1 MKTPPDRPA
10 AEVVGDL
17 LDQAMDLSARFL
29 ADRAGLSASA
39 AFVLNRVRREGP
51 IRLTSLA
58 AKEGVSQPSMTQLIQ
73 RLERR
78 DLVARLADP
87 DDGRA
92 TLIGIT
98 ARGEALLEERTRI
111 RRERLAALLSTLS
124 AEEVHAA
131 TLGAGRL
138 PNPGPACRRRRR
150 GFRAAGGPTG
160 RGRNPF
166 AGRLTWPRVGGPRKV
181 LRCGRFLLRGC

>member
-1 MKTPPDRPA
+1 MFSVETPPDGPA
-10 AEVVGDL
+10 AEVVGKL

-29 ADRAGLSASA
+29 SDRAGLSPSA

-73 RLERR
+73 RLERQ

-92 TLIGIT
+92 TLVGIT
-98 ARGEALLEERTRI
+98 ARGQALLEERTRI
-111 RRERLAALLSTLS
+111 RRERLAELLATLS
-124 AEEVHAA
+124 AEEECSLRLSALVASPILDGLAA
-131 TLGAGRL
+131 NADAAWEPVAAQPSADARS
-138 PNPGPACRRRRR
+138 
-150 GFRAAGGPTG
+150 RANQT
-160 RGRNPF
+160 
-166 AGRLTWPRVGGPRKV
+166 
-181 LRCGRFLLRGC
+181 

>member
-73 RLERR
+73 RLERQ

-124 AEEVHAA
+124 AEEVCTLQLSARVASPILDRLAA
-131 TLGAGRL
+131 DADAASEPQAAQLA
-138 PNPGPACRRRRR
+138 
-150 GFRAAGGPTG
+150 AAGTRS
-160 RGRNPF
+160 RGD
-166 AGRLTWPRVGGPRKV
+166 
-181 LRCGRFLLRGC
+181 

>member
-51 IRLTSLA
+51 MRLTSLA

-73 RLERR
+73 RLERQ

-124 AEEVHAA
+124 AEEVCTLQLSARVASPILDRLAA
-131 TLGAGRL
+131 DADAASDPQAAQLA
-138 PNPGPACRRRRR
+138 
-150 GFRAAGGPTG
+150 AAGTRS
-160 RGRNPF
+160 RGD
-166 AGRLTWPRVGGPRKV
+166 
-181 LRCGRFLLRGC
+181 

>member
-51 IRLTSLA
+51 MRLTSLA

-73 RLERR
+73 RLERQ

-124 AEEVHAA
+124 AEEVCTLQLSARVASPILDRLAA
-131 TLGAGRL
+131 DADAASEPQAAQLA
-138 PNPGPACRRRRR
+138 
-150 GFRAAGGPTG
+150 AAGTRS
-160 RGRNPF
+160 RGD
-166 AGRLTWPRVGGPRKV
+166 
-181 LRCGRFLLRGC
+181 

>member
-73 RLERR
+73 RLERQ

-124 AEEVHAA
+124 AEEACTLQLSARVASPILDRLAA
-131 TLGAGRL
+131 DADAASEPQAAQLA
-138 PNPGPACRRRRR
+138 
-150 GFRAAGGPTG
+150 AAGTRS
-160 RGRNPF
+160 RGD
-166 AGRLTWPRVGGPRKV
+166 
-181 LRCGRFLLRGC
+181 

>member
-73 RLERR
+73 RLERQ

-124 AEEVHAA
+124 AEEVCTLQLSARVPSPILDRLAA
-131 TLGAGRL
+131 DADAASEPQAAQLA
-138 PNPGPACRRRRR
+138 
-150 GFRAAGGPTG
+150 AAGTRS
-160 RGRNPF
+160 RGD
-166 AGRLTWPRVGGPRKV
+166 
-181 LRCGRFLLRGC
+181 